1 MEDFKNADGSIEAGV
16 VLAAGGLLVVVVV
29 ALVEA
34 AVAFAAWL

>member
-1 MEDFKNADGSIEAGV
+1 MEDFRNEEGSREAGV
-16 VLAAGGLLVVVVV
+16 VLAAGGLLIVAVV